1 MKTKTNCL
9 QIISVII
16 VLKEFFLFCDQITV
30 YRLKATKRKK
40 SVLNFPIKVEMFSFA
55 LIASIIHNEK
65 KSRVKA
71 EKSIFLGKEEMNKI
85 DKN

>member
-65 KSRVKA
+65 EIKSESR
-71 EKSIFLGKEEMNKI
+71 KSIFLGKEEMNKI